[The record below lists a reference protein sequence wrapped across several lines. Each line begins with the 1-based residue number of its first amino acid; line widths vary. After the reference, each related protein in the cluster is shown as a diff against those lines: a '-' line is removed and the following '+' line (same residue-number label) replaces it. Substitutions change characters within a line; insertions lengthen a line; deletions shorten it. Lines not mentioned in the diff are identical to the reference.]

1 MTSSL
6 ERPTLNTALLREQS
20 RERARGL
27 LQASGL
33 VMTGACLALSAA
45 AIAGA
50 STQPAALLTGI
61 AGGATYLVGVRE
73 RSFQAML
80 DMKERFASA
89 ILHVRQMPHA
99 RRDAVLAGVAGAVS
113 LAIAIHMMRAP
124 APVLEPQPVP
134 VPINL
139 PATMFTDMVRS
150 EQGLQVAQGDFVVAE
165 ISLAGTDSLEVVRM
179 LERDG
184 YGVRESQGTAW
195 VAASRTQLPR
205 LEAAARDLDM
215 PLLHVASGEEFFQA
229 GNQPDQLKR
238 DVARWVSRMTQGHHL
253 VPGWL
258 ADSMSRWAGSR
269 EAGAP
274 HP

>member
-1 MTSSL
+1 MNPSL
-6 ERPTLNTALLREQS
+6 ERPTLNASLLREQS

-27 LQASGL
+27 MQASGL

-45 AIAGA
+45 AIAGV
-50 STQPAALLTGI
+50 STHQAALLTGI
-61 AGGATYLVGVRE
+61 AAGTTYLAATRE
-73 RSFQAML
+73 RSLQAML

-89 ILHVRQMPHA
+89 ILHVRQMPQA
-99 RRDAVLAGVAGAVS
+99 RRDAVLAGVAGAVG

-134 VPINL
+134 INL
-139 PATMFTDMVRS
+139 PATMLTDMVRS
-150 EQGLQVAQGDFVVAE
+150 EQGLQVAQGDFVVAK

-195 VAASRTQLPR
+195 VAATRTQLPR

-215 PLLHVASGEEFFQA
+215 PLLHVASGQAFFQD

-238 DVARWVSRMTQGHHL
+238 DMARWVSRMTQGHHL

-258 ADSMSRWAGSR
+258 ADSMSRWAGAR